1 MKIQVDR
8 NISELYLGKW
18 FFSYYLDYRL
28 TITSQKN
35 IMQIKLY
42 DILRKENCSLKLIS
56 ISEFYLSLWMES
68 SWGAYKI
75 KIYPQKNGKIG
86 VEFFDNDIY
95 KKCRKKPTIEEKTD
109 PMVLVDDFHLQ
120 NYYGLWATAD
130 KCEYIRIEPLQ
141 NGTSISLYSDIS
153 DTWDSIKLIPYSIQF
168 IYEVTDES
176 IYFTISG
183 AENKNTQDMQISF
196 HKNFIVLS
204 HSRMLSTYES
214 KSLLDKGH

>member
-75 KIYPQKNGKIG
+75 KIYPKKNGKIG

-95 KKCRKKPTIEEKTD
+95 KKCRKKPTIEEKQT
-109 PMVLVDDFHLQ
+109 
-120 NYYGLWATAD
+120 LWFWLM
-130 KCEYIRIEPLQ
+130 I
-141 NGTSISLYSDIS
+141 
-153 DTWDSIKLIPYSIQF
+153 F
-168 IYEVTDES
+168 IYETITDYGQLQ
-176 IYFTISG
+176 INVNISELNHYKTG
-183 AENKNTQDMQISF
+183 HPYLCIQTLATLGTQ
-196 HKNFIVLS
+196 
-204 HSRMLSTYES
+204 
-214 KSLLDKGH
+214 